1 MTYWINALLL
11 FAWAGF
17 GMTDIINRYQANAPF
32 DRVDRVIFRL
42 YHKFMR
48 TLKWLC
54 WRFLGITMDITN
66 WYTFGWQS

>member
-1 MTYWINALLL
+1 MNDLFM

-17 GMTDIINRYQANAPF
+17 GMTDIINRYQANTPF

-48 TLKWLC
+48 TLKGFDGGFWA
-54 WRFLGITMDITN
+54 
-66 WYTFGWQS
+66 

>member
-11 FAWAGF
+11 FDWAVF
-17 GMTDIINRYQANAPF
+17 GMTDIVNRYQANTPF

-48 TLKWLC
+48 TLKGFNGDFWA
-54 WRFLGITMDITN
+54 
-66 WYTFGWQS
+66 

>member
-11 FAWAGF
+11 FDWAVF
-17 GMTDIINRYQANAPF
+17 GMTDIVNRYQANTPF

-48 TLKWLC
+48 TLKGFDGGFWA
-54 WRFLGITMDITN
+54 
-66 WYTFGWQS
+66 